1 MACVA
6 RHRQMRSRQRE
17 VGDTVVKLSGRPT
30 RCCMTFI
37 ARSREAGCSMV
48 GIRSL
53 RVFSFVTGE
62 ARRRRP
68 CVTCSVATIACYFHM
83 RARKR
88 ESGQVVIQ
96 GRGYPS
102 VFRVT
107 LCALRGKSI
116 GHVIRIR
123 GGGEVVFMACQAR
136 RRSACKS
143 CFMTIVAGDRRVR
156 AREWEVRE
164 IMIELCG
171 LPRRRRVASLAI
183 VGEV

>member
-6 RHRQMRSRQRE
+6 CHRQVRPGQRE
-17 VGDTVVKLSGRPT
+17 VGNVVVKIGGRPT

-37 ARSREAGCSMV
+37 ARSRETGRSMV

-62 ARRRRP
+62 TRRRRP
-68 CVTCSVATIACYFHM
+68 GVTCSVATVACYFHM

-96 GRGYPS
+96 SRGYPS
-102 VFRVT
+102 VCRVT

-123 GGGEVVFMACQAR
+123 GGGEVVFMAC
-136 RRSACKS
+136 
-143 CFMTIVAGDRRVR
+143 
-156 AREWEVRE
+156 
-164 IMIELCG
+164 
-171 LPRRRRVASLAI
+171 
-183 VGEV
+183 